1 MQTLRILTRQIR
13 IKQQRRKIHKETYND
28 SSKVTKQYIEKYNM
42 QYTINKY

>member
-1 MQTLRILTRQIR
+1 MQTLIILTRQIK

-28 SSKVTKQYIEKYNM
+28 SCKVTKQYIEKNNM